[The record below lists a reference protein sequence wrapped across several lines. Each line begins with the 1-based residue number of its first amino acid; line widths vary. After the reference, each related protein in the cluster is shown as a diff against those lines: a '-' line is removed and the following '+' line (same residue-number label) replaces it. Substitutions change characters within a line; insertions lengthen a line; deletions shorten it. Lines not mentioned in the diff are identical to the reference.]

1 MRQEGGEGREGRGGG
16 GVGLGVRQ
24 EGGEGREGGEE
35 EEGVAGC
42 ETERRGREGG
52 DEEVGVAGCETGRR
66 GRETGERRRR
76 GWLGVRQEGGEGRE
90 GGEER
95 GVEGKVQMEEGQ
107 ADLVTTI
114 CPG

>member
-1 MRQEGGEGREGRGGG
+1 M
-16 GVGLGVRQ
+16 
-24 EGGEGREGGEE
+24 
-35 EEGVAGC
+35 
-42 ETERRGREGG
+42 
-52 DEEVGVAGCETGRR
+52 
-66 GRETGERRRR
+66 
-76 GWLGVRQEGGEGRE
+76 RQEGGEGRE

>member
-1 MRQEGGEGREGRGGG
+1 MKQEGGEGREGERRRRGW
-16 GVGLGVRQ
+16 LGVRQ
-24 EGGEGREGGEE
+24 EGEEGREGGEE

-42 ETERRGREGG
+42 ET
-52 DEEVGVAGCETGRR
+52 GRR
-66 GRETGERRRR
+66 GRER
-76 GWLGVRQEGGEGRE
+76 

-107 ADLVTTI
+107 ADLVVTI

>member
-1 MRQEGGEGREGRGGG
+1 MEIR
-16 GVGLGVRQ
+16 
-24 EGGEGREGGEE
+24 E
-35 EEGVAGC
+35 EEGVP
-42 ETERRGREGG
+42 
-52 DEEVGVAGCETGRR
+52 GCETGRR
-66 GRETGERRRR
+66 GRERGR
-76 GWLGVRQEGGEGRE
+76 GWLGVKQEGGEGRE